1 MPSAEPPAQQAAP
14 ARGARSRAAHPALS
28 RPAGL
33 PGPAP
38 GMRYNLGT
46 AGDPVAPLGVP
57 PDDVR
62 GSLVAALTALTG
74 RDEVLEAPLRVR
86 RAGAPDAAGRPVG
99 PARRP
104 GPPGARAS
112 RAPTSR
118 AYRPHLAAARHP
130 PHHRHDPQEPR

>member
-1 MPSAEPPAQQAAP
+1 
-14 ARGARSRAAHPALS
+14 
-28 RPAGL
+28 
-33 PGPAP
+33 
-38 GMRYNLGT
+38 MRYNLGT

-74 RDEVLEAPLRVR
+74 RDEVLQAALRAR
-86 RAGAPDAAGRPVG
+86 RAGAPDAARRPVG

-104 GPPGARAS
+104 GPPGARA
-112 RAPTSR
+112 PR
-118 AYRPHLAAARHP
+118 AYHPHLVAARHP

>member
-1 MPSAEPPAQQAAP
+1 MPSAEPPAQRAAP
-14 ARGARSRAAHPALS
+14 ARGTRSRAAHPALA

-33 PGPAP
+33 PEPAP

-74 RDEVLEAPLRVR
+74 RDEVLQAALRAR
-86 RAGAPDAAGRPVG
+86 RAGAPDAARRPVG
-99 PARRP
+99 PAAPDRP
-104 GPPGARAS
+104 APARPA
-112 RAPTSR
+112 RTTRTS
-118 AYRPHLAAARHP
+118 
-130 PHHRHDPQEPR
+130 